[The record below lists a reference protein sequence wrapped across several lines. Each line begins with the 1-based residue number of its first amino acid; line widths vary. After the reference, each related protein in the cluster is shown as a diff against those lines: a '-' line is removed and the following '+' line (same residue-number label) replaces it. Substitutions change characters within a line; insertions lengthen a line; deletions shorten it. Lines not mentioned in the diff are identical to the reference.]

1 MLFDAAS
8 IGLVFHD
15 ALCVHEHVQQAVH
28 GFRVGVEVV
37 IVFRALAA
45 HLGQPRVLKDLQMV
59 RHGRAGKVRVL
70 RDLSYANAA
79 ALADPDHLDD
89 ELLAVFVAKRQQ
101 KFSTRREL
109 LR

>member
-1 MLFDAAS
+1 M
-8 IGLVFHD
+8 
-15 ALCVHEHVQQAVH
+15 QQAVH

-45 HLGQPRVLKDLQMV
+45 HLDQPRAFKDLQMV
-59 RHGRAGKVRVL
+59 RHGRAGKMRAL
-70 RDLSYANAA
+70 RDFAHANAVA
-79 ALADPDHLDD
+79 FADSDHLDD
-89 ELLAVFVAKRQQ
+89 EVLAVFVAKRQQ